1 MKKFKSLKTKIILK
15 VKSKSKNE
23 TVLYLILSYLSLLT
37 ITTTLNEELQG
48 YLSGVGAGGLCYSF
62 RKIEN
67 RKYLKICISDLVDLK
82 RNYIMFSLFS

>member
-1 MKKFKSLKTKIILK
+1 MS
-15 VKSKSKNE
+15 
-23 TVLYLILSYLSLLT
+23 TVLYLILSYLILSYLILS

-67 RKYLKICISDLVDLK
+67 YKICQNSQFYSSQSDLQ
-82 RNYIMFSLFS
+82 NNFSFTIWFK